1 MEQLLIV
8 INNKSVAKPVF
19 YATEQGVDAT
29 GLDKV
34 DFLMV
39 KKDNGEV
46 IKIDR
51 DDVTQ
56 WWERDTETGNILML
70 QDGEKPVFA
79 NAEDA
84 SKTKVDD
91 YFKEACSDF
100 ISGTIQPLNEFE
112 CEPTS
117 KENEVGTDNKVVP
130 LIDPHELKEQMDFD
144 AEELGEIDDFK
155 HSGVYSAYYF
165 VCWTNRKDFENALP
179 APHRDSNGV
188 KSIDTDKIDTSC
200 AMFLKPMDFYYLNE
214 KNKIY
219 AYLEKSVDLNVPR
232 QERQRFERHQ

>member
-19 YATEQGVDAT
+19 YATEKGVDAT

-84 SKTKVDD
+84 SKIKVDD

-179 APHRDSNGV
+179 APHRASNGV

-219 AYLEKSVDLNVPR
+219 AYLEKSVNLNVPR

>member
-19 YATEQGVDAT
+19 YATEKGVDAT

-84 SKTKVDD
+84 SKIKVGD

-179 APHRDSNGV
+179 APHRASNGV

-219 AYLEKSVDLNVPR
+219 AYLEKSVNLNVPR

>member
-1 MEQLLIV
+1 M
-8 INNKSVAKPVF
+8 
-19 YATEQGVDAT
+19 
-29 GLDKV
+29 
-34 DFLMV
+34 
-39 KKDNGEV
+39 
-46 IKIDR
+46 
-51 DDVTQ
+51 
-56 WWERDTETGNILML
+56 
-70 QDGEKPVFA
+70 
-79 NAEDA
+79 
-84 SKTKVDD
+84 
-91 YFKEACSDF
+91 
-100 ISGTIQPLNEFE
+100 NEFE

-179 APHRDSNGV
+179 APHRASNGV

-219 AYLEKSVDLNVPR
+219 AYLEKSVNLNVPR

>member
-19 YATEQGVDAT
+19 YATEKGVDAT

-84 SKTKVDD
+84 SKIKVDD

-179 APHRDSNGV
+179 APHRASNGV

-219 AYLEKSVDLNVPR
+219 AYLEKSVNLNVPR
-232 QERQRFERHQ
+232 QERQRFEHHQ